1 MAEKKFGY
9 PPLFNSNRVCFER
22 SSRAISSFLMTFD
35 LFWPVTLNDHQCQS
49 LNLWN
54 GVAAAAQKN
63 LNENFLL
70 TGSFIFLVT
79 VLSFGHSMDEEMM
92 QKPECQMWAKLENK
106 TLPLQDQ
113 GHANCTT
120 NSDCT
125 GFSCKGIYQ
134 VRKSLICIS
143 AYFGDYQTR
152 KRTLQLMICFFN
164 PENFKIQCTIKRMP
178 CHTSQHGLLLH
189 GNGWIL

>member
-1 MAEKKFGY
+1 M
-9 PPLFNSNRVCFER
+9 
-22 SSRAISSFLMTFD
+22 
-35 LFWPVTLNDHQCQS
+35 TLNDHQCQS
-49 LNLWN
+49 ISEAMD
-54 GVAAAAQKN
+54 GVSAAALKN

-79 VLSFGHSMDEEMM
+79 VLSFGHGMDADMM

-134 VRKSLICIS
+134 VRKSLICICI
-143 AYFGDYQTR
+143 FW
-152 KRTLQLMICFFN
+152 
-164 PENFKIQCTIKRMP
+164 
-178 CHTSQHGLLLH
+178 GLSNKKKDLAPHDLLFQP
-189 GNGWIL
+189 

>member
-1 MAEKKFGY
+1 MNVYIWWQKLAPSPSFS
-9 PPLFNSNRVCFER
+9 NSILACFER
-22 SSRAISSFLMTFD
+22 SCYFLILMTFD

-49 LNLWN
+49 ISEAMD
-54 GVAAAAQKN
+54 GDSAAAQKN

-79 VLSFGHSMDEEMM
+79 VLSFGHGMDADMM

-134 VRKSLICIS
+134 VRKSLIGINLFWTIKQKGLALHMTCVLS
-143 AYFGDYQTR
+143 WYWF
-152 KRTLQLMICFFN
+152 LPN
-164 PENFKIQCTIKRMP
+164 PEI
-178 CHTSQHGLLLH
+178 
-189 GNGWIL
+189 